1 MMGFR
6 RVGGLHLAH
15 WDRLP
20 HAVIDI
26 GEIIVPH
33 DLAASYHRVGGKPAH
48 PT

>member
-1 MMGFR
+1 MGFR

-15 WDRLP
+15 WARLP

-26 GEIIVPH
+26 GEIFAPH
-33 DLAASYHRVGGKPAH
+33 DLAASDHRVGGKPAH